1 MSHYRVVEANGD
13 YINIGRMG
21 DNLAT
26 MVKFDVSDITE
37 LYGSDG
43 EFTLLARIKGTENIY
58 PVAIEIDM
66 ESNNV
71 SWFPTSSDTSS
82 GKTIQ
87 LELVYSVGEQVV
99 YNKIY
104 TAIFG
109 DSFANEKRGDAPEAT
124 WINQVV
130 KIASEVQHSVSEAE
144 GFSVEAS
151 ASVQR
156 ANEYATS
163 ASTSAQNASASASS
177 ASQAK
182 TDAEKAKADAVSAKN
197 SAEESASLAQQ
208 YADSVDMAT
217 VAETI
222 QYLGIGG

>member
-26 MVKFDVSDITE
+26 MVEFDVSDITE
-37 LYGSDG
+37 LYGSEG
-43 EFTLLARIKGTENIY
+43 EFTL
-58 PVAIEIDM
+58 
-66 ESNNV
+66 
-71 SWFPTSSDTSS
+71 
-82 GKTIQ
+82 
-87 LELVYSVGEQVV
+87 
-99 YNKIY
+99 
-104 TAIFG
+104 
-109 DSFANEKRGDAPEAT
+109 
-124 WINQVV
+124 
-130 KIASEVQHSVSEAE
+130 
-144 GFSVEAS
+144 
-151 ASVQR
+151 SVQR

-163 ASTSAQNASASASS
+163 ASTSAQNASASATS

-182 TDAEKAKADAVSAKN
+182 ADAEQAKADAESAKT

>member
-1 MSHYRVVEANGD
+1 MNYRGITVSGN
-13 YINIGRMG
+13 YITIGRMG

-26 MVKFDVSDITE
+26 RVVLDVSDITE
-37 LYGSDG
+37 LYGTDG
-43 EFTLLARIKGTENIY
+43 EFTLLVKNKVKNYVY
-58 PVAIEIDM
+58 PVVCDVDM
-66 ESNNV
+66 EASEV
-71 SWFPTSSDTSS
+71 VWYPTAEDTSN
-82 GKTIQ
+82 GKAVA
-87 LELVYSVGEQVV
+87 LELVYTVGEQVV
-99 YNKIY
+99 YSKIY
-104 TAIFG
+104 SVVIG
-109 DSFANEKRGDAPEAT
+109 ESFANEKHGNAPEAT
-124 WINQVV
+124 WINQMV

-144 GFSVEAS
+144 GFSAEAS

-163 ASTSAQNASASASS
+163 ASTSAQNASDSASS

-182 TDAEKAKADAVSAKN
+182 TDAEKAKADAVSAKT

-222 QYLGIGG
+222 EYLGIGG